1 MQTKR
6 EERVTMLYA
15 NFILISS
22 KRRQPL
28 ARRVEVTD
36 LKYFIEHKAE
46 IQEGAILRLCKS
58 RHLTVRDLREYG
70 YTQIKVE
77 FYTKEKII

>member
-46 IQEGAILRLCKS
+46 IQEGAILEKAFPQAATMNLEELEKYLCGLAK
-58 RHLTVRDLREYG
+58 
-70 YTQIKVE
+70 QI
-77 FYTKEKII
+77 